1 MLPAHLLE
9 GFRAFSRD
17 FKPVAVGPLGRLD
30 LFGELPGVAA
40 PEERT
45 EHKRHVLVGVA
56 RKAAR
61 LPQKLQQDRRPGSGQ
76 GGDKNRSIRGDA
88 VDPVCVEGVF
98 YVREGVLGRPRLE
111 DDAVKETANRP
122 VAVTKVHGW

>member
-9 GFRAFSRD
+9 GLRAFPRD
-17 FKPVAVGPLGRLD
+17 FKPVSVGPLGRLD
-30 LFGELPGVAA
+30 LLGELPGVAA

-45 EHKRHVLVGVA
+45 EHKRHVLVRVR

-61 LPQKLQQDRRPGSGQ
+61 PPQELQQDRRPGSGE
-76 GGDKNRSIRGDA
+76 GGDKNRIICGDA
-88 VDPVCVEGVF
+88 VNPARVEGVF
-98 YVREGVLGRPRLE
+98 YVREGALGRPRPE
-111 DDAVKETANRP
+111 GDAVKETAHRP